1 MTARNNNIASEDV
14 ASQERTPLGY
24 PSRLMAP
31 GQSLESVTEKIGS
44 IVLKPRQR
52 QPKAWFFAATGAF
65 ALLMMFLFAIAW
77 LLYRGTGIWGINV
90 PIAWGFAI
98 VNFVWWVGIGHAGTF
113 ISAILLL
120 LHQKWRT
127 AINRFTET
135 MTLCAISCAGMFPLI
150 HLGRPWVFFWM
161 APYPDTMGLW
171 PQFRSPLVWD
181 MFAVGTYFIVSLI
194 FWYCGLIPDL
204 ATIRDRATT
213 RRRQLVYGILAMGW
227 RNSAVH
233 WQRHQTAYLLLA
245 GIATPLVLSVHSVV
259 GMDFAVAMVPGWH
272 ETIIPPYFVAGAIY
286 SGFAMML
293 NILLPIR
300 SLYGLQSLITPR
312 HLNNIGNV
320 MLVLGNM
327 VAYSYII
334 EEFMAW
340 YSGDIFEQSTMANR
354 ALGPYGWIFWALIV
368 INILIPQAL
377 WSRRVRLNPIALF
390 FVALSSNLGM
400 WVDHFLII
408 VVSLTHDFT
417 PSIWRMYYPTVWDWA
432 TLFGSVG
439 LFLTLMILFVR
450 FLPLIAISETRE
462 QVARTL

>member
-1 MTARNNNIASEDV
+1 MTPENPVSDKEALE
-14 ASQERTPLGY
+14 QRTPLGY
-24 PSRLMAP
+24 PSRLLAP
-31 GQSLESVTEKIGS
+31 SENLESVTETIGS
-44 IVLKPRQR
+44 IVLKPGLR
-52 QPKAWFFAATGAF
+52 QPKAWFFAAAGAF
-65 ALLMMFLFAIAW
+65 TCLMMFFVAIGW
-77 LLYRGTGIWGINV
+77 LLYNGTGIWGINIPV
-90 PIAWGFAI
+90 AWGFAI

-135 MTLCAISCAGMFPLI
+135 MTLCAISCAGMFPLL
-150 HLGRPWVFFWM
+150 HLGRPWVFYWM

-181 MFAVGTYFIVSLI
+181 MFAVGTYFTVSLI

-213 RRRQLVYGILAMGW
+213 RGKQLVYGILALGW

-233 WQRHQTAYLLLA
+233 WQRHQAAYLLLA

-300 SLYGLQSLITPR
+300 WLYGLQNIITPR
-312 HLNNIGNV
+312 HLNNIGNI

-340 YSGDIFEQSTMANR
+340 YSGDIFEESTMADR
-354 ALGPYGWIFWALIV
+354 AFGPYGWIFWALIV
-368 INILIPQAL
+368 INILVPQAL

-390 FVALSSNLGM
+390 FVALSANLGM

-417 PSIWRMYYPTVWDWA
+417 PSIWRMYYPTIWDWA

-439 LFLTLMILFVR
+439 LFLTLMLMFVR
-450 FLPLIAISETRE
+450 FLPVIAMSETRE
-462 QVARTL
+462 RAAERR